1 MKKLFS
7 VLFAALCALMLPS
20 AALADAALPNRLY
33 IDADEDHI
41 ALQFQKEKGDLSVN
55 DSGYKNNTVLGKLL
69 YVYEGIEREAP
80 ESKRNRLVN

>member
-33 IDADEDHI
+33 IDADETKWI
-41 ALQFQKEKGDLSVN
+41 VAFAVAVVIVAAVIIVGAVRYRRQEAAAEARRKTAQK
-55 DSGYKNNTVLGKLL
+55 
-69 YVYEGIEREAP
+69 P
-80 ESKRNRLVN
+80 EDK